1 MSAASNQQRRLVDPS
16 PNASERGTV
25 GRLEL
30 MSEHGSKPT
39 RVSVVVPC
47 YNIAD
52 YVDECVESV
61 LRQSCPAVE
70 VILVDDG
77 SVDGTSGRLDA
88 WLERDD
94 RVTLIRQPNSGLG
107 AARNAG
113 VAAASGE
120 YLFFL
125 DGDDVLPGDAIERM
139 VVAAT
144 ASGSDMV
151 SGVAMR
157 FDGTRQW
164 RSGLYGTV
172 FDAEPVGTHLFR
184 EPRLIVDQMAC
195 SKLIRRDFWDR
206 HELQFPV
213 DTLFEDALVMT
224 RAHCLASGV
233 DLIRTP
239 TYLWR
244 LRPES
249 ITSDRF
255 RPGSVAQRFAV
266 VSAVDDY
273 LRTQAP
279 DEVWRA
285 HGDKVC
291 AHDLRMY
298 ARLAV
303 DAGAE
308 EFADFMSCAQ
318 PVMRSLHDAAGTSVS
333 STAKLLRR
341 YVIDGNVAGARACAL
356 LMSEGETRSIG
367 RTIRGLADPWPR
379 SPIVGLRVAASALKS
394 LVD

>member
-1 MSAASNQQRRLVDPS
+1 
-16 PNASERGTV
+16 
-25 GRLEL
+25 
-30 MSEHGSKPT
+30 MSEHLNEPT
-39 RVSVVVPC
+39 RVSVIVPC

-52 YVDECVESV
+52 YIDECVESV
-61 LRQSCPAVE
+61 LRQSFTAIE
-70 VILVDDG
+70 VVLVDDG
-77 SVDGTSGRLDA
+77 SNDGTSDRLDA
-88 WLERDD
+88 WLGLDD
-94 RVTLIRQPNSGLG
+94 RVTLIRQPNGGLG

-113 VAAASGE
+113 VAAASGQ

-125 DGDDVLPGDAIERM
+125 DGDDVLPDDAIERM
-139 VVAAT
+139 VEAAT
-144 ASGSDMV
+144 ASGSDIV
-151 SGVAMR
+151 SGVVMR

-164 RSGLYGTV
+164 RSGLYGSV
-172 FDAEPVGTHLFR
+172 FDAEPVATHLFR

-206 HELQFPV
+206 HELEFPV

-233 DLIRTP
+233 DLIGTP

-273 LRTQAP
+273 LRNHAP

-303 DAGAE
+303 DAGTD
-308 EFADFMSCAQ
+308 EFADFVSCAQ
-318 PVMRSLHDAAGTSVS
+318 PVLRSLHPDAGSSVS

-341 YVIDGNVAGARACAL
+341 FVIDGNITGARACAL
-356 LMSEGETRSIG
+356 MMSEGDTRSIG
-367 RTIRGLADPWPR
+367 RIVRGLADPWPR